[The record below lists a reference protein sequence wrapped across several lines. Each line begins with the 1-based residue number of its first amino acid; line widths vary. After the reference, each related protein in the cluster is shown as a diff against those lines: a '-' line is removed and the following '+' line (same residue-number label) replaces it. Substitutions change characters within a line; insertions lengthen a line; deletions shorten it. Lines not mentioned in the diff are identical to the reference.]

1 MASTLPA
8 ANSSC
13 CAPSCDEVQSIQ
25 VPGAAGAAGSN
36 GTNGTDG
43 VDAYTTF
50 TVAFT
55 MPAELGSAVATVG
68 DTSWI
73 AVNQIL
79 YAARADGSVVG
90 YFQATAIGGATS
102 VTLKNLE
109 DTTSGVYSGNSAP
122 ATTFNIGSKLTPGGL
137 QGPNG
142 TTSGAAGG
150 DLKGNYPNPLI
161 SVANTKGSIPV
172 GNGTDTT
179 AVAVGTDGHM
189 ISADAAAANGIKWT
203 QTQPITGAANV
214 ADNRI
219 PRLDGT
225 TGLPIP
231 LQSSLVTIADTG
243 SITADGTGGNARGS
257 GATDLQVSRANAT
270 EVASGL
276 LSTITG
282 GENNTASGTE
292 SFVGGGDGN
301 VAGSGARAVAVGGS
315 DNTASGQESFVGG
328 GQNHVASGTQSAIG
342 GGDGNTA
349 SGEESFIGGGL
360 TGVASGARSVV
371 AGGDRNQAIGTEAF
385 VGSGELNVANANHS
399 VIGGGES
406 NNIAVAAVNGVIA
419 GGTSNAATAD
429 HSTISGGS
437 LSTASGNY
445 STIGGGSL
453 NVASGNY
460 STVPGGILGAAT
472 HYGEIAHASGF
483 FAASGDAQAS
493 EFVWRRATTD
503 ATPSELFLDGASL
516 RATIPTNTTWAF
528 HLHTV
533 ARDSNAATAESAA
546 WEVKGVIS
554 NDNGTTSLV
563 AAVTSVTLADDTGG
577 TWVHAV
583 TADDPNDSLIITVT
597 GEAGRNIRWVCH
609 GRVVQVTY

>member
-1 MASTLPA
+1 MASTLP
-8 ANSSC
+8 SPSQC
-13 CAPSCDEVQSIQ
+13 CTPTCDEPQSIQ

-55 MPAELGSAVATVG
+55 MPAELASDTATVG

-79 YAARADGSVVG
+79 YAARADGSVIG
-90 YFQATAIGGATS
+90 YFQATAVGGATS

-109 DTTSGVYSGNSAP
+109 DTASGVYTDNSAP
-122 ATTFNIGSKLTPGGL
+122 GATFNIGSKLTPAGL
-137 QGPNG
+137 QGPSG

-150 DLKGNYPNPLI
+150 DLKGTYPNPLI
-161 SVANTKGSIPV
+161 AVANTKGSLPV

-179 AVAVGTDGHM
+179 AVAVGTDGYM

-203 QTQPITGAANV
+203 QTQPITGTTDA

-219 PRLDGT
+219 PRLNGG

-231 LQSSLVTIADTG
+231 LQSSLVE
-243 SITADGTGGNARGS
+243 ITDVGAIQTNGTGGNARGV
-257 GATDLQVSRANAT
+257 GAVDLQVTRANAT

-276 LSTITG
+276 LSTISG
-282 GENNTASGTE
+282 GNNNTASGEE

-301 VAGSGARAVAVGGS
+301 IAGTGARATAVGGS
-315 DNTASGQESFVGG
+315 DNTASGQESFIGG
-328 GQNHVASGTQSAIG
+328 GQNHVASGTQSTIA

-349 SGEESFIGGGL
+349 SGEESFVGGGL
-360 TGVASGARSVV
+360 TGVASGARATV
-371 AGGDRNQAIGTEAF
+371 AGGDRNQAVGIETF
-385 VGSGELNVANANHS
+385 VGGGEQNVANGNHS

-406 NNIAVAAVNGVIA
+406 NNIALAAVNGVIA
-419 GGTSNAATAD
+419 GGTSNSATAD

-437 LSTASGNY
+437 SSTASGDY
-445 STIGGGSL
+445 STVGGGTL

-460 STVPGGILGAAT
+460 STVPGGRLGAAS
-472 HYGEIAHASGF
+472 HYGEVAHASGF
-483 FAASGDAQAS
+483 FAASGDAQTS
-493 EFVWRRATTD
+493 ELVLRRLTTD
-503 ATPSELFLDGASL
+503 ATPSELFLDGTSL

-533 ARDSNAATAESAA
+533 ARDLNGATAESAA

-583 TADDPNDSLIITVT
+583 TADDLNDSLVVTVT

-609 GRVVQVTY
+609 IRTVQVTY